1 MAIIERGLMMT
12 RTGRPPIDNPRN
24 KHLQVRLLPEEKE
37 RIKEVAKALNV
48 TETELIISAVNEYAK
63 KHRV

>member
-1 MAIIERGLMMT
+1 MT